1 MDETATEYL
10 MRNFNLPYQDSRK
23 CLGRFGLESHA
34 HTIQISKL
42 SGRTQQM
49 FDSMHPFLCLLLQRR
64 GSEAPSPHIYHQNVE
79 QTLTCSGV
87 FDTGGQK
94 ARVVFAELSC
104 RQPDVLI
111 LVRPRAGCSSLL
123 DTLVLTPTC
132 LFLAG

>member
-1 MDETATEYL
+1 LPLSPSLAPPDTDSPGDRRRRSTATEYL

-42 SGRTQQM
+42 SG
-49 FDSMHPFLCLLLQRR
+49 
-64 GSEAPSPHIYHQNVE
+64 
-79 QTLTCSGV
+79 
-87 FDTGGQK
+87 GQK

-111 LVRPRAGCSSLL
+111 LDEPTNNLDIESIDALAEAINEYKGGQCVCVPTTTQCLSS
-123 DTLVLTPTC
+123 TGSC
-132 LFLAG
+132 LSLGPS

>member
-1 MDETATEYL
+1 MDEAATEYL

-42 SGRTQQM
+42 SGTTAYPYDCRWQFCGGGKKKKNLTM
-49 FDSMHPFLCLLLQRR
+49 KTVALFLCL
-64 GSEAPSPHIYHQNVE
+64 S
-79 QTLTCSGV
+79 
-87 FDTGGQK
+87 GGQK

-111 LVRPRAGCSSLL
+111 LVSQVKLYLHS
-123 DTLVLTPTC
+123 
-132 LFLAG
+132 